1 MAKTTF
7 LQIPVA
13 VNSGIASTYSGRDDK
28 TCRWD
33 PSHYFDWRVST
44 LADRTGDMLTAL
56 GSAISESALNGIKT
70 MKSTLTANGGV
81 TSENIFPSNATKGF
95 AYAFI
100 FKRDNLNQATFL
112 IAGPHLRLQ
121 AQTDNKLYYYKTGA
135 STQQGGVSLSSGIDL
150 VIVNYDPVTDIETI
164 YVNDATMTVTAASA
178 ITYQNTPLTL
188 AATAA
193 NNVNYG
199 EILIFDAVKS
209 ASDIAAIKA
218 YYRVQY
224 GY

>member
-13 VNSGIASTYSGRDDK
+13 VNSGIASTYSERDDK

-44 LADRTGDMLTAL
+44 VADRAGDMAISL
-56 GSAISESALNGIKT
+56 GSAISESTLNGIKT
-70 MKSTLTANGGV
+70 MKSALTANGGV
-81 TSENIFPSNATKGF
+81 TSENVFPTTAANGYC
-95 AYAFI
+95 YAFA
-100 FKRDNLNQATFL
+100 FRRDSVAQATFL

-150 VIVNYDPVTDIETI
+150 VIVNYDPVTDVATV
-164 YVNDATMTVTAASA
+164 YVNDATIAVTAASS
-178 ITYQNTPLTL
+178 ITYQNAPLTL
-188 AATAA
+188 AAAAA

>member
-13 VNSGIASTYSGRDDK
+13 VNSGIASTYSERDDK
-28 TCRWD
+28 TCRWN
-33 PSHYFDWRVST
+33 PSHYFDWREST
-44 LADRTGDMLTAL
+44 LADRAGDMAISL
-56 GSAISESALNGIKT
+56 GSAISAATLNGIKT
-70 MKSTLTANGGV
+70 MKSALTANGGV
-81 TSENIFPSNATKGF
+81 TSGNVYPSTAENGYC
-95 AYAFI
+95 YAFA

-121 AQTDNKLYYYKTGA
+121 AQTDNKLYYYKTGE
-135 STQQGGVSLSSGIDL
+135 STQRGGVSLSSGIDL
-150 VIVNYDPVTDIETI
+150 IIVNYDPVTDIETI

-193 NNVNYG
+193 NNVNYS
-199 EILIFDAVKS
+199 EVMIFDSVKTLTE
-209 ASDIAAIKA
+209 IAAIKA
-218 YYRVQY
+218 YFRAQY
-224 GY
+224 GN

>member
-13 VNSGIASTYSGRDDK
+13 VNSGIASTYSERDDK
-28 TCRWD
+28 TCRWN

-44 LADRTGDMLTAL
+44 LADRAGDMAITL
-56 GSAISESALNGIKT
+56 GSAIAESTLNGIKT
-70 MKSTLTANGGV
+70 LKSALTANGGV
-81 TSENIFPSNATKGF
+81 TSENVYPTSAANGYC
-95 AYAFI
+95 YAFA
-100 FKRDNLNQATFL
+100 FKRDNTNQATFL

-150 VIVNYDPVTDIETI
+150 VIVNYDPATDIETV
-164 YVNDATMTVTAASA
+164 YVNDATMAVTAASA
-178 ITYQNTPLTL
+178 ITYQNTVLTL

-199 EILIFDAVKS
+199 EIIIFDAVKS
-209 ASDIAAIKA
+209 VAEIAAIRA
-218 YYRVQY
+218 YYRDQY
-224 GY
+224 GN

>member
-13 VNSGIASTYSGRDDK
+13 VNSGITSTYSERDDK

-44 LADRTGDMLTAL
+44 VADRAGDMAISL
-56 GSAISESALNGIKT
+56 GSAISESTLNGIKT
-70 MKSTLTANGGV
+70 MKSALTANGGV
-81 TSENIFPSNATKGF
+81 TSENIYPSDATKGYC
-95 AYAFI
+95 YAFA
-100 FKRDNLNQATFL
+100 FKRDSITQPTFL

-121 AQTDNKLYYYKTGA
+121 TQTDNKLYYYTTG
-135 STQQGGVSLSSGIDL
+135 SSMQRGGVLLSSGIDL
-150 VIVNYDPVTDIETI
+150 IIVNYDPVTDTETV
-164 YVNDATMTVTAASA
+164 YVNDATIAVTAASS
-178 ITYQNTPLTL
+178 ITYQNAPLTL
-188 AATAA
+188 AAAAA

-209 ASDIAAIKA
+209 VSDIAAIKA
-218 YYRVQY
+218 YYRAQY
-224 GY
+224 GN

>member
-13 VNSGIASTYSGRDDK
+13 VNSGIASAYSERDDK

-44 LADRTGDMLTAL
+44 TADRAGDMAIAL
-56 GSAISESALNGIKT
+56 GSAISESTLNGIKT
-70 MKSTLTANGGV
+70 MKSALTANGGV
-81 TSENIFPSNATKGF
+81 TSENVYPTTGENGYC
-95 AYAFI
+95 YAFA
-100 FKRDNLNQATFL
+100 FKRDNISQATFL
-112 IAGPHLRLQ
+112 INGPHLRLQ
-121 AQTDNKLYYYKTGA
+121 AQTDNKLYYYKTGS

-150 VIVNYDPVTDIETI
+150 VIVNYDPVTDVATV
-164 YVNDATMTVTAASA
+164 YVNDATISVTAVSS
-178 ITYQNTPLTL
+178 ITYQNAPLTL

-209 ASDIAAIKA
+209 VSDIAAIKA
-218 YYRVQY
+218 YYRAQY
-224 GY
+224 GN

>member
-13 VNSGIASTYSGRDDK
+13 VNSGIASAYSERDDK

-44 LADRTGDMLTAL
+44 TADRAGDMAIAL
-56 GSAISESALNGIKT
+56 GSAISESTLNGIKT
-70 MKSTLTANGGV
+70 MKSALTANGGV
-81 TSENIFPSNATKGF
+81 TSENVYPTTGANGYC
-95 AYAFI
+95 YAFA
-100 FKRDNLNQATFL
+100 FKRDNIAQATFL

-121 AQTDNKLYYYKTGA
+121 AQTDNKLYYYKTGS

-150 VIVNYDPVTDIETI
+150 VIVNYDPVTDVETV
-164 YVNDATMTVTAASA
+164 YVNDATMTVAAASA
-178 ITYQNTPLTL
+178 ITYQNAPLTL

-209 ASDIAAIKA
+209 VSDIAAIKA
-218 YYRVQY
+218 YYRAQY

>member
-44 LADRTGDMLTAL
+44 LADRAGDMTISL
-56 GSAISESALNGIKT
+56 GSAISESTLNDIKT
-70 MKSTLTANGGV
+70 MKSALTANGGV
-81 TSENIFPSNATKGF
+81 TSENVYPSDATKGYC
-95 AYAFI
+95 YAFA
-100 FKRDNLNQATFL
+100 FKRDNTTQATFL

-121 AQTDNKLYYYKTGA
+121 AQTDNKLYYYTTGS
-135 STQQGGVSLSSGIDL
+135 STQRGGVALSSSIDL
-150 VIVNYDPVTDIETI
+150 VIVNYDPVTDIETV
-164 YVNDATMTVTAASA
+164 YVNDATMTATAASA
-178 ITYQNTPLTL
+178 ITYQNAPLTL

-199 EILIFDAVKS
+199 EILIFDAVKTVS
-209 ASDIAAIKA
+209 EIAAIKA
-218 YYRVQY
+218 YYRAQY
-224 GY
+224 GN

>member
-13 VNSGIASTYSGRDDK
+13 VNSGIASTYSERDDK

-44 LADRTGDMLTAL
+44 VADRAGDLAIAL
-56 GSAISESALNGIKT
+56 GSAISESTLNGIKT
-70 MKSTLTANGGV
+70 MKSALSANGGV
-81 TSENIFPSNATKGF
+81 TSANIYPSTAENGYC
-95 AYAFI
+95 YAFA
-100 FKRDNLNQATFL
+100 FKRDNLNQGTFL

-121 AQTDNKLYYYKTGA
+121 AQTDNRLYYYTTGS
-135 STQQGGVSLSSGIDL
+135 STQKGGVSLSSGIDL
-150 VIVNYDPVTDIETI
+150 VIVNYDPVTDVETV
-164 YVNDATMTVTAASA
+164 YVNDATMTVTGASA
-178 ITYQNTPLTL
+178 ITYQNYPMTL
-188 AATAA
+188 GATAA

-209 ASDIAAIKA
+209 VSDIAAIKA
-218 YYRVQY
+218 YYREQY
-224 GY
+224 GN